1 MKKIIILNLF
11 SLLFASNIFASDI
24 GTDKYYHV
32 GASSMIGFT
41 SGLVMSNMV
50 VKELPFWQRLTINT
64 SVALIPGVVKE
75 YTDIKFDWQDMSAN
89 LVGALLGVLS
99 AEALTQWVIIPSERG
114 VIVGY
119 RGGL

>member
-1 MKKIIILNLF
+1 MRKIIILNLF
-11 SLLFASNIFASDI
+11 SLLFASIVYAEDI
-24 GTDKYYHV
+24 GIDKYYHV

-50 VKELPFWQRLTINT
+50 VKDLPFWQRLTINT
-64 SVALIPGVVKE
+64 SVALIPGTVKE
-75 YTDIKFDWQDMSAN
+75 LHDDKFDWQDMGAN
-89 LVGALLGVLS
+89 LIGALVGVLS

-119 RGGL
+119 KGGL